1 MQIFFSI
8 GPINFDLFSLISF
21 VIGVIFGFLIMFLM
35 YLYALILNL
44 NKKLRVKKTTEI
56 NIDEEEIK
64 YLIEDAKEQFKNKE
78 LRHEIGYSKYLTT
91 IIRELGS
98 DIAKK
103 FFPQSKYPYLELT
116 IDESLKLNHYITN
129 RVEELLSGKIFV
141 LVKGWTLARLVQLN
155 ETKTKIEETKV
166 VKQAK
171 KYGKVA
177 TAALHVANAVNPV
190 YWIRKLTTE
199 TLMNVVM
206 VRIGLA
212 IISISGEEMYKI
224 YSKKVFDIEV
234 DIDTDV
240 EKIYEDLKEDLKDVE
255 L

>member
-1 MQIFFSI
+1 MPILFSI

-21 VIGVIFGFLIMFLM
+21 VIGVVFGFLIMFLM

-44 NKKLRVKKTTEI
+44 NKNLRVKKTDEI

-64 YLIEDAKEQFKNKE
+64 YLIEDAQNQFKDKE
-78 LRHEIGYSKYLTT
+78 LRQNIGFSKYLMQ
-91 IIRELGS
+91 IIQELGS

-103 FFPQSKYPYLELT
+103 FFPHSKYPYLEIT
-116 IDESLKLNHYITN
+116 IDESLELNRYITD

-141 LVKGWTLARLVQLN
+141 LVKGWTYARLVQLN
-155 ETKTKIEETKV
+155 ETKNKIEDTTV

-177 TAALHVANAVNPV
+177 TTALHVANAINPV

-199 TLMNVVM
+199 TLMNVIM

-212 IISISGEEMYKI
+212 IIGISGEEMYKI
-224 YSKKVFDIEV
+224 YSKKVFDMDV
-234 DIDTDV
+234 DIDTGID
-240 EKIYEDLKEDLKDVE
+240 KIYEDLKEDLKDVE